1 MRHALSHW
9 VIPGLLL
16 LVASEV
22 GAQPIRIGQ
31 SFSPHPLVTPE
42 ITAKNG
48 EQYLSK
54 RGFEKCGRDPDYV
67 TDEPVL
73 TFTLTEEI
81 PELSVRLEDRD
92 GEARA
97 SGGVIVAPD
106 GSYFC
111 DDKRGEVF
119 SRTGPRARTNCTC
132 TDTRPGSPPSCASKC
147 RRVRSERLGRRW
159 PAWAR

>member
-73 TFTLTEEI
+73 
-81 PELSVRLEDRD
+81 PLSSFLSLANALFMVSAE
-92 GEARA
+92 
-97 SGGVIVAPD
+97 SI
-106 GSYFC
+106 
-111 DDKRGEVF
+111 
-119 SRTGPRARTNCTC
+119 TC
-132 TDTRPGSPPSCASKC
+132 
-147 RRVRSERLGRRW
+147 GR
-159 PAWAR
+159 